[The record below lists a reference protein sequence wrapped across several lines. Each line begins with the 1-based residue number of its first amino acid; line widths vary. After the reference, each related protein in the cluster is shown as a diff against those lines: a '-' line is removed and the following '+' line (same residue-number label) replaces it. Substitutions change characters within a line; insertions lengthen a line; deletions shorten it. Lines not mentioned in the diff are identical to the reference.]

1 MPLVLRSTKGSE
13 LSFSEMD
20 GNFTFLENLAEIS
33 GATGATGATGA
44 SGASGANG
52 TGTTGASG
60 ASGASGAT
68 GATGAS
74 GAASTAAGATGAT
87 GATGAN
93 GVVDNTQYVRNT
105 DDVFGS
111 SKITQV
117 VTLTQIQY
125 NTSSKLASTLYV
137 II

>member
-52 TGTTGASG
+52 TGTTG

>member
-33 GATGATGATGA
+33 GATGAA
-44 SGASGANG
+44 
-52 TGTTGASG
+52 
-60 ASGASGAT
+60 GAT
-68 GATGAS
+68 GATGAAS
-74 GAASTAAGATGAT
+74 TVAGATGATGATGAASTVAGAT

-93 GVVDNTQYVRNT
+93 GVVDNADYVRNT
-105 DDVFGS
+105 DDTFPPSV
-111 SKITQV
+111 KITQI
-117 VTLTQIQY
+117 VTLTQLQY

>member
-33 GATGATGATGA
+33 GATGAA
-44 SGASGANG
+44 
-52 TGTTGASG
+52 
-60 ASGASGAT
+60 GAT
-68 GATGAS
+68 GATGAAS
-74 GAASTAAGATGAT
+74 TVAGATGATGAASTVAGAT

-93 GVVDNTQYVRNT
+93 GVVDNADYVRNT
-105 DDVFGS
+105 DDTFIPSV
-111 SKITQV
+111 KITQI
-117 VTLTQIQY
+117 VTLTQLQY

>member
-105 DDVFGS
+105 DDAFGD
-111 SKITQV
+111 KITQV
-117 VTLTQIQY
+117 VTLDQTQY
-125 NTSSKLASTLYV
+125 NTVSPKLTTTLYV

>member
-60 ASGASGAT
+60 ASGAT

-105 DDVFGS
+105 DDAFGD
-111 SKITQV
+111 KITQV
-117 VTLTQIQY
+117 VTLSQTDY
-125 NTSSKLASTLYV
+125 NTLSPKLTTTLYV

>member
-33 GATGATGATGA
+33 GATGAA
-44 SGASGANG
+44 
-52 TGTTGASG
+52 
-60 ASGASGAT
+60 GAT
-68 GATGAS
+68 GATGA
-74 GAASTAAGATGAT
+74 ASTVAGAT

-93 GVVDNTQYVRNT
+93 GVVDNADYVRNT
-105 DDVFGS
+105 DDTFIPSV
-111 SKITQV
+111 KITQI
-117 VTLTQIQY
+117 VTLTQLQY